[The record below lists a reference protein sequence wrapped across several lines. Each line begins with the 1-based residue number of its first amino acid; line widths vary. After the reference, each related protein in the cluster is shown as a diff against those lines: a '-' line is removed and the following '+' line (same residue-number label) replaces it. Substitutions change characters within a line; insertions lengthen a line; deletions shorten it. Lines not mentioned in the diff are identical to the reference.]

1 MEEVRPGRKMVESGT
16 EKLFYKT
23 GTKELQAFA
32 KEKLSCEK
40 NIGFW
45 LCVFAYLSHHEL
57 VFETQK
63 NLQKILRGQFK
74 KKSAHCRCLKPAHY
88 RFSALG
94 TSLKIAAQISS
105 KDFFK
110 KLLD

>member
-63 NLQKILRGQFK
+63 TCKKFLEDNFK
-74 KKSAHCRCLKPAHY
+74 KNLPAAAALSLPTTDFLPSAPA
-88 RFSALG
+88 
-94 TSLKIAAQISS
+94 
-105 KDFFK
+105 
-110 KLLD
+110 